1 MASASDRLFCADITF
16 RKIRPSR
23 TSKHPDGLVRAPV
36 RESSSFKG
44 GSESMKKILVV
55 GKDLKACEDLRK
67 YFDPQGHTLI
77 FSHDPKNAVS
87 SVTNLRPDLII
98 TDLNSSHRWVIEV
111 LRDFKKSSADI
122 PIIAI
127 TDNSCDQASIRT
139 IREQVYGLAK
149 RPIQPERISFMV
161 KEALSTG
168 VDRTG
173 HTTAP
178 AGKRQKDPKGVTKL
192 SGLSETSEKL
202 RPDYDKTR
210 QGYSV
215 GEKSYDLMF
224 DQLLSPIYDEI
235 LVNSKGKIYDRLL
248 SGLEKSLIFLTLRYC
263 NHNQVKASQLL
274 GISRNT
280 LRERIK
286 RYDLW

>member
-1 MASASDRLFCADITF
+1 
-16 RKIRPSR
+16 
-23 TSKHPDGLVRAPV
+23 
-36 RESSSFKG
+36 
-44 GSESMKKILVV
+44 MKKILVV
-55 GKDLKACEDLRK
+55 GKDLRACEDLRK

-77 FSHDPKNAVS
+77 FSHDPKNAIS
-87 SVTNLRPDLII
+87 SVINLKPDLII

-111 LRDFKKSSADI
+111 LKDFRKSNADI

-161 KEALSTG
+161 KEALSPG
-168 VDRTG
+168 VNRTA
-173 HTTAP
+173 HAPAP

-192 SGLSETSEKL
+192 SGLSETSEKV
-202 RPDYDKTR
+202 RPDYDRTR

-215 GEKSYDLMF
+215 GEKGYDLMF

-248 SGLEKSLIFLTLRYC
+248 SGLEKSLIFLTLKYC
-263 NHNQVKASQLL
+263 NHNQVKASRIL

-280 LRERIK
+280 LRERIR